1 VSRERAATA
10 SEAGDSAES
19 PTASAEAGST
29 PPAEE
34 LEAALAAAR
43 LDAETQREQ
52 RLRAL
57 AETDNVRKRAQRDID
72 SAQRYALERFAGE
85 LLGVR
90 DSLELAV
97 RSGDSEGA
105 GLQHGL
111 AATLQLLTSAFEK
124 YSIQSIDPATGSTFD
139 PALQEAVLSQPT
151 SEAPANTVLK
161 VLQTGYQLNGRL
173 LRPARVVVAR
183 AAD

>member
-1 VSRERAATA
+1 VSGERATA
-10 SEAGDSAES
+10 SEPNDPTES
-19 PTASAEAGST
+19 QTTSAEAAST
-29 PPAEE
+29 LRVDE

-57 AETDNVRKRAQRDID
+57 AETDNVRKRAQREVDN
-72 SAQRYALERFAGE
+72 AQRYALERFAGE

-97 RSGDSEGA
+97 RSGDDA

-111 AATLQLLTSAFEK
+111 EATLKLLTSAFEK
-124 YSIQSIDPATGSTFD
+124 YSIQSIDPATGSPFD

-151 SEAPANTVLK
+151 REAPANTVLK

-183 AAD
+183 AGD

>member
-1 VSRERAATA
+1 VSGERAAA
-10 SEAGDSAES
+10 ANESSDPAES
-19 PTASAEAGST
+19 PSANAEAAST
-29 PPAEE
+29 PSVEE

-43 LDAETQREQ
+43 LDAESQRDQ

-57 AETDNVRKRAQRDID
+57 AEADNVRKRAQRDID
-72 SAQRYALERFAGE
+72 NAQRYALERFAGE

-97 RSGDSEGA
+97 LSGDGA

-111 AATLQLLTSAFEK
+111 EATLKLLTSAFEK
-124 YSIQSIDPATGSTFD
+124 YSIQSIDPATGSAFD
-139 PALQEAVLSQPT
+139 PASQEAVLSQPT
-151 SEAPANTVLK
+151 NEAPANTVLK

>member
-1 VSRERAATA
+1 VSGERAATA
-10 SEAGDSAES
+10 SEPNDPTES
-19 PTASAEAGST
+19 QTASAEAEST
-29 PPAEE
+29 PRVEE

-52 RLRAL
+52 RMRAL

-97 RSGDSEGA
+97 VSGDGA

-111 AATLQLLTSAFEK
+111 EATLKLLTSAFEK
-124 YSIQSIDPATGSTFD
+124 YSIQSIDPAIGSAFD
-139 PALQEAVLSQPT
+139 PASQEAVLSQPT
-151 SEAPANTVLK
+151 NEAPANTVLK
-161 VLQTGYQLNGRL
+161 VLQIGYQLNGRL

-183 AAD
+183 APD

>member
-1 VSRERAATA
+1 MSGERAATA
-10 SEAGDSAES
+10 TE
-19 PTASAEAGST
+19 PTD
-29 PPAEE
+29 PAEPLAASVATEPTPRFAE

-97 RSGDSEGA
+97 RSGDSEG
-105 GLQHGL
+105 LQHGL
-111 AATLQLLTSAFEK
+111 EATLKLLTSAFEK
-124 YSIQSIDPATGSTFD
+124 YSIQSIDPGTGSVFD

-151 SEAPANTVLK
+151 GEAPPNTVLK

>member
-1 VSRERAATA
+1 VSGDRTATA
-10 SEAGDSAES
+10 NESNDPTEAQSAG
-19 PTASAEAGST
+19 AEAASSFRVD
-29 PPAEE
+29 E
-34 LEAALAAAR
+34 LEAALAATR

-57 AETDNVRKRAQRDID
+57 AETDNVRKRAQRDVD
-72 SAQRYALERFAGE
+72 NAQRYALERFAGE

-97 RSGDSEGA
+97 RSGEGDGA

-111 AATLQLLTSAFEK
+111 EATLKLLTSAFEK
-124 YSIQSIDPATGSTFD
+124 YSIQSIDPAAGSAFD
-139 PALQEAVLSQPT
+139 PASQEAVLSQPT
-151 SEAPANTVLK
+151 HEAPANTVLK

>member
-1 VSRERAATA
+1 MSGERVATA
-10 SEAGDSAES
+10 SESSDPAES
-19 PTASAEAGST
+19 QATTAPAEPTSRV
-29 PPAEE
+29 EE
-34 LEAALAAAR
+34 LEAVLAAAR
-43 LDAETQREQ
+43 LDAEAQREQ

-97 RSGDSEGA
+97 RSGDDA

-111 AATLQLLTSAFEK
+111 EATLKLLTSAFEK
-124 YSIQSIDPATGSTFD
+124 YSIQSIDPATGSPFD

-151 SEAPANTVLK
+151 NEAPANTVLK
-161 VLQTGYQLNGRL
+161 VLQAGYQLNGRL

>member
-1 VSRERAATA
+1 MSGERTATA
-10 SEAGDSAES
+10 SERNDPAES
-19 PTASAEAGST
+19 PTTAAPAAST
-29 PPAEE
+29 PGVEE

-97 RSGDSEGA
+97 QSGDDA
-105 GLQHGL
+105 GLRHGL
-111 AATLQLLTSAFEK
+111 EATLKLLTSAFEK
-124 YSIQSIDPATGSTFD
+124 YSIQSIDPATGSAFD

-151 SEAPANTVLK
+151 NEAPANTVLK
-161 VLQTGYQLNGRL
+161 VLQSGYQLNGRL

-183 AAD
+183 AVD

>member
-1 VSRERAATA
+1 VNAERAATA
-10 SEAGDSAES
+10 SEPNDPAES
-19 PTASAEAGST
+19 ETIAAAADST
-29 PPAEE
+29 TQVEK
-34 LEAALAAAR
+34 LEAALAAAQ
-43 LDAETQREQ
+43 LDAEAQRDQ

-72 SAQRYALERFAGE
+72 SAQRYALERFASE

-97 RSGDSEGA
+97 RSGDDA
-105 GLQHGL
+105 GLRHGL
-111 AATLQLLTSAFEK
+111 EATLKLLTSAFEK
-124 YSIQSIDPATGSTFD
+124 YSIQSIDPATGSPFD

-151 SEAPANTVLK
+151 NEVPANTVLK

-183 AAD
+183 AVD

>member
-1 VSRERAATA
+1 VSGERAATA
-10 SEAGDSAES
+10 SEPNDPSESQSAN
-19 PTASAEAGST
+19 AEAAVTSRI
-29 PPAEE
+29 EE

-72 SAQRYALERFAGE
+72 SAQRYALERFAAE

-97 RSGDSEGA
+97 RSGTSEA
-105 GLQHGL
+105 ADLQTGLE
-111 AATLQLLTSAFEK
+111 ATLKLLSSAFEK
-124 YSIQSIDPATGSTFD
+124 YSIQSIDPATGSPFD
-139 PALQEAVLSQPT
+139 PALQEAVLSQP
-151 SEAPANTVLK
+151 SNEAPANTVLK

-183 AAD
+183 APD

>member
-1 VSRERAATA
+1 MSAERAATA
-10 SEAGDSAES
+10 GEPNDLAES
-19 PTASAEAGST
+19 QASVAAAEST
-29 PPAEE
+29 PRVEE

-43 LDAETQREQ
+43 LDAETQRDQ

-97 RSGDSEGA
+97 RSGDDA
-105 GLQHGL
+105 GLRHGL
-111 AATLQLLTSAFEK
+111 EATLKLLTSAFEK
-124 YSIQSIDPATGSTFD
+124 YSIQSIDPATGSPFD

-151 SEAPANTVLK
+151 SEAPPNSVLK

-183 AAD
+183 AVD

>member
-1 VSRERAATA
+1 VNAERAATA
-10 SEAGDSAES
+10 TEPNDPAESEATTGVADS
-19 PTASAEAGST
+19 TT
-29 PPAEE
+29 RVEE

-43 LDAETQREQ
+43 LDAEAQREQ

-97 RSGDSEGA
+97 RSGDDA

-111 AATLQLLTSAFEK
+111 EATLKLLTSAFEK
-124 YSIQSIDPATGSTFD
+124 YSIQSIEPATGSPFD
-139 PALQEAVLSQPT
+139 PALQEAVLSQA
-151 SEAPANTVLK
+151 SNEVPANTVLK